1 MANIVEKDL
10 SYSIINCCFQVHR
23 ELGRFVSE
31 RQYCDRLA
39 ETLTQRRIAFI
50 REKDIKNLN
59 HPSLMGNRPDFF
71 VENRVMLD
79 AKAKPFVTKED
90 YYQMQRYLRAANIEL
105 GLIINFRAYRVTPK
119 RVLNGSLLEHSD
131 TNSEH

>member
-1 MANIVEKDL
+1 MAKIVEKDL
-10 SYSIINCCFQVHR
+10 SYLVVNCCFQTHK
-23 ELGRFVSE
+23 ELGQFVSE

-39 ETLTQRRIAFI
+39 EIFKEIGVIFL

-59 HPSLMGNRPDFF
+59 HPSLEGNRPDFF
-71 VENRVMLD
+71 IENRLMLD
-79 AKAKPFVTKED
+79 LKAKAYITKDD
-90 YYQMQRYLRAANIEL
+90 YYQMQRYLRAVNIEL
-105 GLIINFRAYRVTPK
+105 GLIVNFRAYRLSPK